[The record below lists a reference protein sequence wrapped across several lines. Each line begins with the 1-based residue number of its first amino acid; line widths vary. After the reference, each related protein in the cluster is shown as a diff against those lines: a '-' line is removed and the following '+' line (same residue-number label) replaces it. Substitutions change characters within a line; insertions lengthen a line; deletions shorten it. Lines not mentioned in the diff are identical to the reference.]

1 MRFNLD
7 NYETVETRL
16 AKFWAQFPN
25 GQVFTQIHH
34 YDDNKVVF
42 RAEIFKDISDPR
54 PVATGYAE
62 EVRDLS
68 PVNKTSHVE
77 NAETSSIGRALSNY
91 IFQSKTA
98 PRPSR
103 EEMSKVVRAQ
113 EAPKPTPKVGPDLV
127 TKFREACAKQGFD
140 PQEVAREAQV
150 DLTNLTDA
158 DMPKLRDKFN
168 QLKQA
173 PTATDVENA
182 DKFIDKIRDASKT
195 LSAPKPLF
203 ASAEKE
209 QAFLEQIQEVFPT
222 AAKVAETPQ
231 IKNPDEPASAGQVG
245 KIRAML
251 SGKGFGSYTDKIEK
265 VQDMLNK
272 PDLKK
277 IEHLTKGDASLVINM
292 IEEMK

>member
-16 AKFWAQFPN
+16 AKFWAQYPN
-25 GQVFTQIHH
+25 GQVFTAIHH

-42 RAEIFKDISDPR
+42 RAEIYKDISDPR

-77 NAETSSIGRALSNY
+77 NAETSAIGRALANFV
-91 IFQSKTA
+91 FQSKTA

-103 EEMSKVVRAQ
+103 EEMSKVVRQ
-113 EAPKPTPKVGPDLV
+113 ETAKPATSGPDFV
-127 TKFREACAKQGFD
+127 TKFREACAKKNLN
-140 PQEVAREAQV
+140 PQEVATQAGV
-150 DLTNLTDA
+150 DLTNIKDEDA
-158 DMPKLRDKFN
+158 AKLRDAFKSLSATPA
-168 QLKQA
+168 QKAEEAQA
-173 PTATDVENA
+173 QVASFLDQVYDAFPKANVENS
-182 DKFIDKIRDASKT
+182 I
-195 LSAPKPLF
+195 
-203 ASAEKE
+203 
-209 QAFLEQIQEVFPT
+209 V
-222 AAKVAETPQ
+222 V
-231 IKNPDEPASAGQVG
+231 KNPDDPASSGQVG

-251 SGKGFGSYTDKIEK
+251 TGKGFGSYTDKIEK

-277 IEHLTKGDASLVINM
+277 IEHLTKGEASLVINM